1 MGGRLESTTGF
12 LRIRERK
19 EERGRN
25 ENKAVGSIVFV
36 PAAGDGD
43 ERSPANFQINIS
55 MSAAKFEA
63 LLKVAISGRLPSKF
77 FVHAGERVAGR
88 ETRGMGYAIRA
99 GVRTKFW
106 DNKRFRS
113 LPVTN
118 FSVILPIT
126 IPEAQ
131 ESPAFEED
139 RAIAESL
146 SSNDQ
151 VAELADEFA
160 VFQGETKNALTAV
173 VSVVA
178 VIGVLLLFI
187 NLVLIIRSRTPM
199 NELDFRN
206 RTAVITGGAAG
217 IGFAIAKRL
226 AASGATLALWD
237 RDAAALATASAALS
251 GGASDRTRSTSP
263 IPMPSRARPTP
274 RRGPW
279 AGSTYSSAR
288 PASPAR
294 TRRRGS
300 IRSRRGGR

>member
-1 MGGRLESTTGF
+1 MPVVAFKPIKARLVIEQGRESILVMRVVVAKGETVALAVGGRLESTSGY

-25 ENKAVGSIVFV
+25 ESKAVGSIVFV
-36 PAAGDGD
+36 PAVGDGD
-43 ERSPANFQINIS
+43 EHSPANFQINIS
-55 MSAAKFEA
+55 LSAAKFEA

-77 FVHAGERVAGR
+77 FVHAGERVS
-88 ETRGMGYAIRA
+88 THDPRGMGYAIRA

-106 DNKRFRS
+106 DNKRYRT

-126 IPEAQ
+126 VPAVQ

-187 NLVLIIRSRTPM
+187 NLVLII
-199 NELDFRN
+199 
-206 RTAVITGGAAG
+206 
-217 IGFAIAKRL
+217 K
-226 AASGATLALWD
+226 
-237 RDAAALATASAALS
+237 
-251 GGASDRTRSTSP
+251 
-263 IPMPSRARPTP
+263 
-274 RRGPW
+274 
-279 AGSTYSSAR
+279 
-288 PASPAR
+288 
-294 TRRRGS
+294 
-300 IRSRRGGR
+300 

>member
-1 MGGRLESTTGF
+1 

-19 EERGRN
+19 DERGRN

-36 PAAGDGD
+36 PAVGDGD

-77 FVHAGERVAGR
+77 FVNAGERASAR

-106 DNKRFRS
+106 DNKRFRT

-126 IPEAQ
+126 IPDAP

-139 RAIAESL
+139 RAMAESL

-187 NLVLIIRSRTPM
+187 NLVLII
-199 NELDFRN
+199 
-206 RTAVITGGAAG
+206 
-217 IGFAIAKRL
+217 K
-226 AASGATLALWD
+226 
-237 RDAAALATASAALS
+237 
-251 GGASDRTRSTSP
+251 
-263 IPMPSRARPTP
+263 
-274 RRGPW
+274 
-279 AGSTYSSAR
+279 
-288 PASPAR
+288 
-294 TRRRGS
+294 
-300 IRSRRGGR
+300 

>member
-1 MGGRLESTTGF
+1 MPLIAFKPTKARLVIEQGRESVLVMRVVVAKGETVALAVGGRLESTTGF

-19 EERGRN
+19 DERGRS

-36 PAAGDGD
+36 PAVGDGD
-43 ERSPANFQINIS
+43 ERNPANFQINIS

-77 FVHAGERVAGR
+77 FVNAGERVSAH
-88 ETRGMGYAIRA
+88 ETRGMGYAVRA

-106 DNKRFRS
+106 DNKRYRS

-126 IPEAQ
+126 IPDAP

-139 RAIAESL
+139 RAMAESL

-187 NLVLIIRSRTPM
+187 NLVLII
-199 NELDFRN
+199 
-206 RTAVITGGAAG
+206 
-217 IGFAIAKRL
+217 K
-226 AASGATLALWD
+226 
-237 RDAAALATASAALS
+237 
-251 GGASDRTRSTSP
+251 
-263 IPMPSRARPTP
+263 
-274 RRGPW
+274 
-279 AGSTYSSAR
+279 
-288 PASPAR
+288 
-294 TRRRGS
+294 
-300 IRSRRGGR
+300 